1 MTAREEADHV
11 HEAPLAEGEVGS
23 REDVHGEE
31 LVGGAAA
38 HGASN
43 ENSIDISNHSVTM
56 TIMEPS
62 DSVVLRGHNCTIEI
76 GAGNTISQLVITGHN
91 NKVFSKTS
99 RNQDMPLFGVV
110 GAVEVMGHNNRIET
124 IIANTVKVHGHNN
137 RLQQVIYARKDDFG
151 ICNQFHNCQ
160 QQARQSSNSG
170 SAMGGGH
177 GDNRSHHGN
186 NYPQRGNQQRPRGA

>member
-1 MTAREEADHV
+1 MNQEYMAQ
-11 HEAPLAEGEVGS
+11 GEDFMGQ
-23 REDVHGEE
+23 G
-31 LVGGAAA
+31 VGGAAA
-38 HGASN
+38 HGSSN

-76 GAGNTISQLVITGHN
+76 GAGNTISSLIITGHN

-99 RNQDMPLFGVV
+99 RSQDMPLFGVV
-110 GAVEVMGHNNRIET
+110 GSVEVMGHNNGIET
-124 IIANTVKVHGHNN
+124 IIANTVKVNGHNN

-160 QQARQSSNSG
+160 
-170 SAMGGGH
+170 
-177 GDNRSHHGN
+177 
-186 NYPQRGNQQRPRGA
+186 